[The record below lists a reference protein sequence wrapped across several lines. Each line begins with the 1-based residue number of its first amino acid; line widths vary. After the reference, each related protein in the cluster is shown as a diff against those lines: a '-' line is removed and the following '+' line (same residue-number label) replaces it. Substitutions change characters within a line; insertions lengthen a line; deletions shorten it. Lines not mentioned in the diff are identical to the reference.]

1 MLKAY
6 NNDNKISLG
15 SPYELHKVVELGVI
29 DSMGESIRIDSIW
42 RIKNQW
48 GLIRPWWSRHRVA
61 SHCTAYNSSCH
72 ERKLR
77 KKINQVFFTFVFM
90 SLCIY
95 S

>member
-48 GLIRPWWSRHRVA
+48 GCGHIIR
-61 SHCTAYNSSCH
+61 
-72 ERKLR
+72 
-77 KKINQVFFTFVFM
+77 
-90 SLCIY
+90 SLHIAQHTTLQIMKEN
-95 S
+95 